1 MCINNGCVH
10 KQSQKKFSGGSEILF
25 FLGSYERAHRVV
37 HGKLSHFGE
46 NTWGVDFKHHNNLI
60 LVHYIT

>member
-1 MCINNGCVH
+1 MSLHVN
-10 KQSQKKFSGGSEILF
+10 KYASECDARGKEGMWGQRNACPL
-25 FLGSYERAHRVV
+25 AHRVV

-46 NTWGVDFKHHNNLI
+46 NTWGVDFKHHINLI